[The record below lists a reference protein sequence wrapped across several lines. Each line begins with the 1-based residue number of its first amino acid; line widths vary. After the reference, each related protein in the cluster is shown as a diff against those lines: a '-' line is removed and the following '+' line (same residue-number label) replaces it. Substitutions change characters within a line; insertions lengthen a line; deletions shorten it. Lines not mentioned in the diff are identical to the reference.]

1 MSAKQRMSRNE
12 ALARVRAAKLGHT
25 YYDQQLRE
33 AIEIVTKNPQKQPAE
48 DEQPEPRERRQ

>member
-1 MSAKQRMSRNE
+1 MKQQMSWNE
-12 ALARVRAAKLGHT
+12 ALARVQAVRLGHT
-25 YYDQQLRE
+25 YYDQLLRE